1 LVGVLG
7 KLREIFAPSLKL
19 RQAWVTVEV
28 VGVSVVL
35 VVGAS
40 AMTGV
45 PTTVAG
51 GRWSGTVRMCLR
63 PLPTLLGLL
72 ALEIA
77 GKRLLEILSYVDR
90 RLILLLVVLVSPLVT
105 NL

>member
-1 LVGVLG
+1 
-7 KLREIFAPSLKL
+7 
-19 RQAWVTVEV
+19 VTVEV

-35 VVGAS
+35 VVVAS

-51 GRWSGTVRMCLR
+51 GRWFGTMRMCLR

-90 RLILLLVVLVSPLVT
+90 RQFLLLVVLVSPLVT

>member
-1 LVGVLG
+1 
-7 KLREIFAPSLKL
+7 
-19 RQAWVTVEV
+19 VTVEV

-35 VVGAS
+35 VVAAS
-40 AMTGV
+40 ATTRV

-72 ALEIA
+72 ALEIV
-77 GKRLLEILSYVDR
+77 GKKLLEILSYVNR
-90 RLILLLVVLVSPLVT
+90 RQILLLVVLVSPLVT

>member
-1 LVGVLG
+1 
-7 KLREIFAPSLKL
+7 
-19 RQAWVTVEV
+19 VTVEV
-28 VGVSVVL
+28 VEVSVVL
-35 VVGAS
+35 VVAAS
-40 AMTGV
+40 VMTGV

-51 GRWSGTVRMCLR
+51 GKWSGTVRMCLR

-72 ALEIA
+72 ALEIV

-90 RLILLLVVLVSPLVT
+90 RQILLLVVLVSPLVT

>member
-1 LVGVLG
+1 V
-7 KLREIFAPSLKL
+7 A
-19 RQAWVTVEV
+19 V

-35 VVGAS
+35 VVVAL

-51 GRWSGTVRMCLR
+51 GRWSGIVRMCLR
-63 PLPTLLGLL
+63 PLPTLPGLL

-77 GKRLLEILSYVDR
+77 GKKLQEILRCVDR
-90 RLILLLVVLVSPLVT
+90 RQILLLVVLVFPLVT